1 MKESG
6 PEVNVNTGRAWS
18 VVKPLANYAY
28 QVKLADV
35 FRFGRVKLR
44 VAQIGAV
51 YAQPYPPT
59 M

>member
-1 MKESG
+1 M
-6 PEVNVNTGRAWS
+6 NVNTGRAWS